1 MKVTSK
7 KIFIALY
14 VIALLLISISSN
26 AQTTFT
32 QTVKGTVFDKGAEY
46 PLIGVSVVMEIDGN
60 TIGTSTDVDGNFK
73 LENIPVGRQAIQ
85 FSYIGY
91 ETITIPNILVNSA
104 KETILKIEM
113 EEDLNELNEVVVT
126 EKSTGRKAVN
136 EMAAISA
143 RSMNMEEVTRFSG
156 SFGDVARM
164 AQNYAGVSGASDNRN
179 DIIVRGNSPSGVL
192 WRLEGVDIPSPN
204 HWGTLGS
211 SGGPVSMVNTNNL
224 RRSDFFSSAF
234 PAEYGNASAA
244 VFDLK
249 LRNGNT
255 EKYEFLGQ
263 IGFNGFEAG
272 VEGPMKIGKNASFMA
287 NYRYSTLGVF
297 KLLGIDFGTGES
309 TPQYQDLTFKINV
322 PTEKAGRFSL
332 WGVGGISSIRFL
344 PSEDADNL
352 YSIGET
358 DLTSA
363 TNTGVVGI
371 NHLYFFNE
379 NTSSNFT
386 VALSKVENTTL
397 ISEVVDEQ
405 TGLLDKTFNS
415 INAQGK
421 LSVNW
426 NVNKK
431 FNAKTRLKTGVN
443 YDVYDINV
451 LDSVQLDNGSWFNI
465 LDFDGRTSLTR
476 AFAQVQYKFDDK
488 LKLDAGLHAAY
499 YNLNGS
505 KSIEPRIAFSYE
517 ASKRST
523 FSLGYGRHSQLQP
536 LPIYFNKNEDATAA
550 ENAKNEELDFIR
562 SNHFV
567 VGWDYGLTLNT
578 RFKIE
583 GYYQN
588 LIDLAVDENDGDFSM
603 INTGADFTFPNR
615 VGLVNG
621 GAGKNY
627 GIELTLERSLNNGFY
642 YLATASLFDSKYKG
656 TDNIERNT
664 YFNSNYVFNLLAGKE
679 FVLNKK
685 TTLTIDGRVSYS
697 GGRRFTPI
705 DLEASIAAGEEV
717 LEMDNTY
724 TERYT
729 PYFRP
734 DIKIGIR
741 KNAKKYAQTFAIDF
755 RNFIGR
761 RNVFFQQY
769 NSENE
774 EIRTTRQQGFFP
786 DIRYQIFF

>member
-1 MKVTSK
+1 MK
-7 KIFIALY
+7 KI
-14 VIALLLISISSN
+14 LLILAAMFTVLFAFSQNEFS
-26 AQTTFT
+26 QTI
-32 QTVKGTVFDKGAEY
+32 KGTVFDKAAEY
-46 PLIGVSVVMEIDGN
+46 PLIGVNVLMIIDGN
-60 TIGTSTDVDGNFK
+60 TVGTTTDVDGKFK
-73 LENIPVGRQAIQ
+73 IENIPVGRQSIQ

-91 ETITIPNILVNSA
+91 QPITIPNILVKTA

-113 EEDLNELNEVVVT
+113 EEDLNQLKEVVVT
-126 EKSTGRKAVN
+126 EKNTNRKALN

-143 RSMNMEEVTRFSG
+143 RSMNIEEVTRFSG

-164 AQNYAGVSGASDNRN
+164 AQNYAGVSGASDDRN
-179 DIIVRGNSPSGVL
+179 DIIVRGNSPAGVL

-224 RRSDFFSSAF
+224 RSSDFFSSAF
-234 PAEYGNASAA
+234 PAEYGNATAA

-255 EKYEFLGQ
+255 EKFEFLGQ

-272 VEGPMKIGKNASFMA
+272 LEGPLKVGKNASFMA

-309 TPQYQDLTFKINV
+309 TPQYQDLTFKINI

-332 WGVGGISSIRFL
+332 WGVGGISSIRFGI
-344 PSEDADNL
+344 SQDSSNL
-352 YSIGET
+352 YSLGDD

-363 TNTGVVGI
+363 TNTGVVGLS
-371 NHLYFFNE
+371 HLYFFNDK
-379 NTSSNFT
+379 TSSNFT
-386 VALSKVENTTL
+386 VALSKVENKTL
-397 ISEVVDEQ
+397 VSEVLDVQ
-405 TGLLDKTFNS
+405 TGELEKTFNS
-415 INAQGK
+415 KNNQGK

-426 NVNKK
+426 TLNKK
-431 FNAKTRLKTGVN
+431 FNSKNRLKTGLT
-443 YDVYDINV
+443 YDAYAIAV
-451 LDSVQLDNGSWFNI
+451 LDSVKLDDGSWFNTM
-465 LDFDGRTSLTR
+465 DFDGNTSLIR
-476 AFAQVQYKFDDK
+476 GFAQVQHKFNNK
-488 LKLDAGLHAAY
+488 LKLDAGLHIAY

-505 KSIEPRIAFSYE
+505 KSLEPRVAFTYD
-517 ASKRST
+517 ANNRST
-523 FSLGYGRHSQLQP
+523 FTLGYGRHSQLQP
-536 LPIYFNKNEDATAA
+536 LPIYFNKNENATAE
-550 ENAKNEELDFIR
+550 ENAANEKLDFIR

-567 VGWDYGLTLNT
+567 AGWDYALTSNT

-583 GYYQN
+583 TYYQT
-588 LIDLAVDENDGDFSM
+588 LSDLAVDNDDGDFSM
-603 INTGADFTFPNR
+603 VNTGADFSFPNR
-615 VGLVNG
+615 TGLVNG

-627 GIELTLERSLNNGFY
+627 GVELTLERSLNNGFY

-656 TDNIERNT
+656 TDNLERNT

-685 TTLTIDGRVSYS
+685 TTLTIDGRIGYA
-697 GGRRFTPI
+697 GGRRYTPI

-717 LEMDNTY
+717 LEMDNIY
-724 TERYT
+724 GERYA
-729 PYFRP
+729 PYLRP
-734 DIKIGIR
+734 DLKIGIR
-741 KNAKKYAQTFAIDF
+741 KNAKKYSQTFSIDF

-761 RNVFFQQY
+761 RNVFYKQY
-769 NSENE
+769 NSKKEK
-774 EIRTTRQQGFFP
+774 ITTTRQQGFFP